1 MNNYHFELMKFPDDK
16 AEINSW
22 QDKYKETEGW
32 KNIYQ
37 FILENG
43 LIYNLGELIATNY
56 EIMPIGDDEV
66 KLAFSIKDE
75 KEVIG
80 FIICQEFEMTS
91 DNPELFLQYIVLRPD
106 MQNKGIGKNIFKIL
120 PDAVEKQTGVRP
132 NKAFSYIE
140 TTNLASQKLYKN
152 FGFEF
157 RLINNNNNYI
167 LASGEFEKSLEQE
180 K

>member
-1 MNNYHFELMKFPDDK
+1 MTNYRFELMQFPDDK

-22 QDKYKETEGW
+22 QDKYNKTEGW

-43 LIYNLGELIATNY
+43 LIHNLGELIATNY
-56 EIMPIGDDEV
+56 EIMPIGDDEI
-66 KLAFSIKDE
+66 KLAFSIKNDNE
-75 KEVIG
+75 IIG
-80 FIICQEFEMTS
+80 FIICQEFGMTS
-91 DNPELFLQYIVLRPD
+91 QDPELFLQYIVLKPD
-106 MQNKGIGKNIFKIL
+106 MQNKGIGKNIFKKL
-120 PDAVEKQTGVRP
+120 PDAVEEQTGVRP
-132 NKAFSYIE
+132 EKAFSYIE

-157 RLINNNNNYI
+157 RLINNNNNFL
-167 LASGEFEKSLEQE
+167 LASGEFEQNLEQE